1 MLIYNSP
8 QLIAVNRVLLRLLM
22 PRHSPYALVRLNFLL
37 LFVLFELS
45 ESHFEHLDYSGFVK
59 RHTFVF
65 PLLES
70 FFHLTISCVGEIV
83 VNYPFY
89 WKDLKFD

>member
-1 MLIYNSP
+1 MLIYSSP

-45 ESHFEHLDYSGFVK
+45 EFHLNMVIYSFVK
-59 RHTFVF
+59 RHLPFC
-65 PLLES
+65 S
-70 FFHLTISCVGEIV
+70 NRFHLAISRFGEIV
-83 VNYPFY
+83 VITLILERP
-89 WKDLKFD
+89 